1 MRFAP
6 LSYVKNQKSEC
17 PVTVERPLLRCR
29 FRAGYLVRQGERGR
43 RALGRGGRGRPVP
56 GSPGNATGSLRAF
69 HRPPI
74 MYTLV
79 TGHAFFNHI
88 HI

>member
-1 MRFAP
+1 MKQKNNECKSLGDGWTTFAKVSVSGR
-6 LSYVKNQKSEC
+6 LFS
-17 PVTVERPLLRCR
+17 
-29 FRAGYLVRQGERGR
+29 AGGVDWRG
-43 RALGRGGRGRPVP
+43 LRGGKGVAPGRPAT
-56 GSPGNATGSLRAF
+56 ATGSLQACPYL
-69 HRPPI
+69 PPI